1 MPQPLIARTCAIAK
15 EIPFGSKNGFN
26 QHRWLYPIVTQ
37 HFLRREIMARPKITY
52 NFASLLDGKFSAI
65 KLEQMGSRAEIEI
78 TTGCHDYIGEGTYGR
93 VFKVEYNGATCVARE
108 LYPNLTLKGAKSCE
122 EQYLSNCQICVNLRH
137 PNIIQFFG
145 VCNSKP
151 NNPPLQVMEK
161 MDCSLTSYIQ
171 SSILPVSTAKIPF
184 STKLSIL
191 RDVAAG
197 LMYLH
202 CRKPRPIVH
211 CYLSSNNVLLTT
223 AMQAKISDVGLA
235 QMVKGDKSSSKA
247 KMFMAPEMA
256 SKSQSVN
263 INIDPSADV
272 FSYGAVMLHTI
283 TQQWPKPLS
292 IPSISHN
299 DLDDVMASCLDVT
312 PRNRPNITDVLT
324 KLKAVMNTAAS
335 KVEDEH
341 KPKQLQVG
349 SYVTINCATLA
360 CIAQ

>member
-1 MPQPLIARTCAIAK
+1 MAK
-15 EIPFGSKNGFN
+15 PKNT
-26 QHRWLYPIVTQ
+26 H
-37 HFLRREIMARPKITY
+37 
-52 NFASLLDGKFSAI
+52 NFADLLDGKFSAI
-65 KLEQMGSRAEIEI
+65 KLEQTGPGAEIEI
-78 TTGCHDYIGEGTYGR
+78 TTGGHDYIGEGTYGK

-108 LYPNLTLKGAKSCE
+108 LHPDLTLRRAKLSCE
-122 EQYLSNCQICVNLRH
+122 EQYLSNCQRCVNLRH

-145 VCNSKP
+145 VCNSKT

-161 MDCSLTSYIQ
+161 MDCSLASYIQ
-171 SSILPVSTAKIPF
+171 SSTLPVSTGKMPF

-202 CRKPRPIVH
+202 CRKPHPIAH

-223 AMQAKISDVGLA
+223 ALHAKISDVGLA
-235 QMVKGDKSSSKA
+235 QMVKGDKSSLKA

-263 INIDPSADV
+263 TNIDPSADV

-283 TQQWPKPLS
+283 TQQWPESLS

-312 PRNRPNITDVLT
+312 PRNRPNITNVLT
-324 KLKAVMNTAAS
+324 KLKSIMSTVTS
-335 KVEDEH
+335 EVEDEH
-341 KPKQLQVG
+341 KPEQLQVH
-349 SYVTINCATLA
+349 SYVQSKIKCVTLV